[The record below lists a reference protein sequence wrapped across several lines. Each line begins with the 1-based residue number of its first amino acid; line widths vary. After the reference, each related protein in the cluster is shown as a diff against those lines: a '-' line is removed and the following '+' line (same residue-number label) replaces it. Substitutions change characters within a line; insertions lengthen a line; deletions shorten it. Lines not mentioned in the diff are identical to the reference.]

1 MEYDEFNKLLKKH
14 FDQYKDKIMDDYFP
28 KILQLGATKLL
39 EVNLITEDQHQMVLD
54 NPKSFFS
61 DKSFTNDHHH
71 LMTKMI
77 VADIIHADDRNN
89 GDSCKVYSIIYGY
102 QYKQYLRTKVW
113 KDIVDARKEK
123 VNYTCE
129 NCGIKVKNYVMPML
143 EGHHKNYNNVYNELL
158 EDIAVLCRDCHQHR
172 HYKG

>member
-28 KILQLGATKLL
+28 KILKLGATKLL
-39 EVNLITEDQHQMVLD
+39 EVNAITKDQHQMLLE
-54 NPKSFFS
+54 NPKSFFE
-61 DKSFTNDHHH
+61 DESFTNEHHH
-71 LMTKMI
+71 LLYKML
-77 VADIIHADDRNN
+77 VADILHADDGNN
-89 GDSCKVYSIIYGY
+89 DVSSKVFPKVYGY
-102 QYKQYLRTKVW
+102 QYKTYLGTKVW
-113 KDIVDARKEK
+113 KDIVTTRKEQN
-123 VNYTCE
+123 NYTCE

-158 EDIAVLCRDCHQHR
+158 EDIAILCRDCHQQ